1 MFSLSSSGVRGV
13 RGKPLGSVSEYT
25 CAGPAGERARTEVA
39 GVRPDPS
46 DATLT
51 AVTRGR
57 SVGGDCV
64 GPQGPLLACAVPV
77 AVTRYAAPLGNR
89 SDSSQSIDTSRIC
102 RRSHAV
108 GLRTI

>member
-1 MFSLSSSGVRGV
+1 MFRLSSSGVRGV

-25 CAGPAGERARTEVA
+25 CAGPAGEREDGVA

-57 SVGGDCV
+57 SVRGDCV
-64 GPQGPLLACAVPV
+64 GPGPAPGRACAVPV
-77 AVTRYAAPLGNR
+77 AVTRYAAPLGFESVDR
-89 SDSSQSIDTSRIC
+89 HVT
-102 RRSHAV
+102 H
-108 GLRTI
+108 L

>member
-1 MFSLSSSGVRGV
+1 MAMHLLKIGVGHLCLGCQVAVSAVCAENRSEVCRNTHVRAPQGSG
-13 RGKPLGSVSEYT
+13 
-25 CAGPAGERARTEVA
+25 RTEVA

-77 AVTRYAAPLGNR
+77 AVTRYAAPLGFESVDR
-89 SDSSQSIDTSRIC
+89 HVT
-102 RRSHAV
+102 H
-108 GLRTI
+108 L

>member
-1 MFSLSSSGVRGV
+1 VFRLSSSGVRGV

-64 GPQGPLLACAVPV
+64 GPGPAPGVRGAGGGNPV
-77 AVTRYAAPLGNR
+77 CGAAR
-89 SDSSQSIDTSRIC
+89 
-102 RRSHAV
+102 
-108 GLRTI
+108 